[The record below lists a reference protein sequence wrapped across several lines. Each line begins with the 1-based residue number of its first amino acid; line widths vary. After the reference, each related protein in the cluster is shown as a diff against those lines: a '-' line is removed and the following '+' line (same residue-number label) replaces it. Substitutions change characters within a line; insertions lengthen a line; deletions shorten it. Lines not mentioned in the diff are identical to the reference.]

1 MANQDQ
7 NQIIADVAREVI
19 RQTAPEELPLFRS
32 TSTTYFQNPERV
44 RKEEKNRDEALSF
57 GAGEAVILLT
67 PYVLQVMTEVV
78 KFVAGEVQKSLAT
91 ESASLISDI
100 VKKLFK
106 RVRPEEND
114 LAPLTAAQLAQV
126 RTVAYEKA
134 RKLKLPDGQANLLAD
149 AIKGTLLS

>member
-19 RQTAPEELPLFRS
+19 TQMAPEELPLFRS
-32 TSTTYFQNPERV
+32 TSTAYFQNPERV
-44 RKEEKNRDEALSF
+44 VKEEQNQDELLGF
-57 GAGEAVILLT
+57 GGGEVVVLLT
-67 PYVLQVMTEVV
+67 PYVLQIMTEVV
-78 KFVAGEVQKSLAT
+78 KFVAGEVQKSLAV
-91 ESASLISDI
+91 ESASLISEI

-114 LAPLTAAQLAQV
+114 LVPLTAAQLAQV
-126 RTVAYEKA
+126 RAVAYEKA
-134 RKLKLPDGQANLLAD
+134 CQLKLPDGQANLLAD